1 MLSRLIKRF
10 ITIIFL
16 FSLPFISYSEI
27 IYKELTLDCN
37 SNFTQTYNE
46 HNPAGLNAYNFT
58 IKKDTNIK
66 IYLNKQIG
74 TGNLKLYLQSDPNEV
89 IKEINLAESL
99 SLSNELKFNENNT
112 YCIEYDFSLE
122 SDILLIF
129 SYSEPEIYSLKLSN
143 DEQYK

>member
-1 MLSRLIKRF
+1 MLPRLIKRF

-66 IYLNKQIG
+66 IYLNKQNG

-99 SLSNELKFNENNT
+99 SLSLSDELKFNIDEDNT

-129 SYSEPEIYSLKLSN
+129 YY
-143 DEQYK
+143 